1 MINWEDE
8 GILLSARPFGENDLV
23 AQVLTR
29 GHGRHAGL
37 VRGGQG
43 IKKRSTFEPGN
54 RLHVRWGGRL
64 AEHLGHYD
72 AEVLDNISGRLF
84 DEPGRLAAL
93 LSAAAICEQSVPER
107 EENSS
112 FYEGFLVLLEHLE
125 SDFWGEIYV
134 RWELAQLS
142 ALGFGIDLSACAGGG
157 NNDQLAYISPKSG
170 RAVSL
175 AAGEP
180 YKDKL
185 FPLPLFLLGQ
195 GGGGMTEISQGLE
208 IAGHFLERHLFHP
221 HDKSLPSVRDR
232 LVENFI

>member
-1 MINWEDE
+1 MIHWEDE

-29 GHGRHAGL
+29 EHGRHAGL
-37 VRGGQG
+37 VRGGQS

-107 EENSS
+107 EENSA
-112 FYEGFLVLLEHLE
+112 FFEGFLVLLEHLE

-185 FPLPLFLLGQ
+185 FPLPMFLLGQ
-195 GGGGMTEISQGLE
+195 GGGGIKEISQGLE

-232 LVENFI
+232 LVENFV

>member
-1 MINWEDE
+1 MIHWEDE
-8 GILLSARPFGENDLV
+8 GVLLSARPFGENDIIV
-23 AQVLTR
+23 QVLTR
-29 GHGRHAGL
+29 EHGRHAGL
-37 VRGGQG
+37 VRGGQS
-43 IKKRSTFEPGN
+43 IKKRSTYEPGN
-54 RLHVRWGGRL
+54 HLHVRWGGRL

-157 NNDQLAYISPKSG
+157 SNDQLAYISPKSG

-175 AAGEP
+175 AIGEP

-185 FPLPLFLLGQ
+185 FPLPLFLLGRE
-195 GGGGMTEISQGLE
+195 GGGAVEVYQGLK
-208 IAGHFLERHLFHP
+208 ISGYFLERHLFHP
-221 HDKSLPSVRDR
+221 HDKTLPSVRDR